1 MDEGLET
8 ESREEETEM
17 RVLIMAKEG
26 NQSEAAAAPT
36 QEAMAEHQ
44 KFNEELVKAGVVV
57 GSGRLS
63 PSTQGK
69 RLRFDGKKR
78 TVIDGPFPEA
88 KELVGGYWLWD
99 VRSMDEAI
107 EWLKRAP
114 YDGGTFE
121 IREVSMYEGA

>member
-1 MDEGLET
+1 
-8 ESREEETEM
+8 M
-17 RVLIMAKEG
+17 RVLILAKEG
-26 NQSEAAAAPT
+26 NQNAAATPPT
-36 QEAMAEHQ
+36 PDAMAEHQ

-63 PSTQGK
+63 PSAQGK
-69 RLRFDGKKR
+69 RLQFDGRKR
-78 TVIDGPFPEA
+78 TVIDGPFAEG

-114 YDGGTFE
+114 YDRGNFE